1 MKYIYYI
8 KKKVEYI
15 LSLQIWFIK
24 SGHETGTMIAI
35 SPNADES
42 EKYIRYMMNCG
53 SKNEYLSIFGVYFTV
68 LYNSFAYL
76 KNNVTI
82 L

>member
-1 MKYIYYI
+1 MFASYKKRKYNEIYLLY

-15 LSLQIWFIK
+15 LSLQNWFIK

-53 SKNEYLSIFGVYFTV
+53 SKNE
-68 LYNSFAYL
+68 
-76 KNNVTI
+76 
-82 L
+82 